1 MIPSYFNY
9 RESVN
14 DFVDN
19 YEIKKTLIELSCEC
33 NGMIERYFK
42 EHTFEENIF
51 ELSTIHFQER
61 FREDILYWS
70 TFYQKAQ
77 LPFPIII
84 TDTKTFKTE
93 SFIQHFNR
101 AEYFN
106 KILSEK
112 NNIYISSYASPFI
125 VVLNKVLLKMFLDSP
140 NIILEAPVPV
150 SFHSQ
155 FIRLFY
161 MLFQK
166 TQKVILNSAFRINN
180 LFYGGLYSLF
190 DHSLRNKQ
198 IFLKNNSDGLDTKKG
213 TVFSFTTKSQF
224 EKRIYYFLE
233 ENYDSFLR
241 NCWEHLIEKW
251 NFKNIHKSLFRN
263 SLFINNKIGTTCFL
277 KYKDLFLDVY
287 LLCFMFEK
295 WYCYYKKEYQKI
307 NLEKYVITILDYMY
321 EFEKNKIR
329 FSNLISSFIINNGI
343 EI

>member
-125 VVLNKVLLKMFLDSP
+125 VVLNKVLLKMFLNLP
-140 NIILEAPVPV
+140 LVVIPEKIYNRVNKQFNCL
-150 SFHSQ
+150 FHRI
-155 FIRLFY
+155 FENTINTIFKLN
-161 MLFQK
+161 K
-166 TQKVILNSAFRINN
+166 TKYN
-180 LFYGGLYSLF
+180 YLYYLF
-190 DHSLRNKQ
+190 DHVLQDKQ
-198 IFLKNNSDGLDTKKG
+198 TFFKNLLPRYEFKGVPCFKLNSDH
-213 TVFSFTTKSQF
+213 S
-224 EKRIYYFLE
+224 EKIVLYNLNKNYKEFLSSI
-233 ENYDSFLR
+233 ENRLIFR
-241 NCWEHLIEKW
+241 NYL
-251 NFKNIHKSLFRN
+251 NIHKSLFR
-263 SLFINNKIGTTCFL
+263 SDDDIPVYFL
-277 KYKDLFLDVY
+277 KYKEKFLDILLLSKILHGCY
-287 LLCFMFEK
+287 LKSLRDFKTSGFEL
-295 WYCYYKKEYQKI
+295 YI
-307 NLEKYVITILDYMY
+307 STILDYMC
-321 EFEKNKIR
+321 EFEKDKQR
-329 FSNLISSFIINNGI
+329 FFNLTLLVNVLDSGI